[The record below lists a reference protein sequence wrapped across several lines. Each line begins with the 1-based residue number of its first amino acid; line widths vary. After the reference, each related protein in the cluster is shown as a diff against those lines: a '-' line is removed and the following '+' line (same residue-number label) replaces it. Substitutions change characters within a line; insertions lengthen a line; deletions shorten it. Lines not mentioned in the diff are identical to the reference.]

1 MTSNTLKNKKRPDNI
16 RGTMNP
22 EKREKTK
29 STAGKMA
36 AVAHRWVKQLFN
48 AMMEASARY
57 HEAQT
62 ERAAAEVAG
71 EGKKNTARKAAQR
84 QKQSEFDKRAL

>member
-1 MTSNTLKNKKRPDNI
+1 
-16 RGTMNP
+16 MNP
-22 EKREKTK
+22 EKRAKIE
-29 STAGKMA
+29 STAGRMA
-36 AVAHRWVKQLFN
+36 AIAYRWLKRFFN

-71 EGKKNTARKAAQR
+71 AGKKNTARKAVQR
-84 QKQSEFDKRAL
+84 PKQSEFDRRAL